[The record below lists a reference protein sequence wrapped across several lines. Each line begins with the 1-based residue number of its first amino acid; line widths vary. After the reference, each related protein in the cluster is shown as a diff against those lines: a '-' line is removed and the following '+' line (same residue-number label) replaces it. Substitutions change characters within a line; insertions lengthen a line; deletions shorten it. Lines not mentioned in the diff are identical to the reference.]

1 MFNVR
6 CWTFIFQNNLELEPL
21 NPLNPEQV
29 QKRRLFMLN
38 IIKKSMLTGIGLALI
53 AKDEVEDLAKELV
66 NKGKMSENEGTK
78 FLEDLQKRYDQ
89 TQQKLEEKVQKAVKD
104 FMKKADVVTGD
115 ELKGLKK
122 EIRELKK
129 AISKGTDE
137 S

>member
-1 MFNVR
+1 
-6 CWTFIFQNNLELEPL
+6 
-21 NPLNPEQV
+21 
-29 QKRRLFMLN
+29 MLN

-78 FLEDLQKRYDQ
+78 FLEDLQKRYDE
-89 TQQKLEEKVQKAVKD
+89 TQKKLEEKVQQAVKD

-122 EIRELKK
+122 EIRDLKK
-129 AISKGTDE
+129 AISERGDTSK
-137 S
+137 

>member
-1 MFNVR
+1 
-6 CWTFIFQNNLELEPL
+6 
-21 NPLNPEQV
+21 
-29 QKRRLFMLN
+29 MLN

-78 FLEDLQKRYDQ
+78 FLEDLQNRYDE
-89 TQQKLEEKVQKAVKD
+89 TQKKLEEKVQQAVKD

-122 EIRELKK
+122 EIRDLKK
-129 AISKGTDE
+129 AISEAGDTSK
-137 S
+137 

>member
-1 MFNVR
+1 
-6 CWTFIFQNNLELEPL
+6 
-21 NPLNPEQV
+21 
-29 QKRRLFMLN
+29 MLN

-66 NKGKMSENEGTK
+66 AKGNMSEKEGMK
-78 FLEDLQKRYDQ
+78 FLEELQKDLQKRYEE
-89 TQQKLEEKVQKAVKD
+89 TQKKLEDRVQQTVKD

-129 AISKGTDE
+129 AISEGTDA
-137 S
+137 SK

>member
-1 MFNVR
+1 
-6 CWTFIFQNNLELEPL
+6 
-21 NPLNPEQV
+21 
-29 QKRRLFMLN
+29 MLN

-78 FLEDLQKRYDQ
+78 FLEDLQRRYDE
-89 TQQKLEEKVQKAVKD
+89 TQKKLEEKVQRAVKD

-122 EIRELKK
+122 EIRDLKK
-129 AISKGTDE
+129 AISETGGT
-137 S
+137 SK

>member
-1 MFNVR
+1 
-6 CWTFIFQNNLELEPL
+6 
-21 NPLNPEQV
+21 
-29 QKRRLFMLN
+29 MLN

-78 FLEDLQKRYDQ
+78 FLEDLQKRYDE
-89 TQQKLEEKVQKAVKD
+89 TQQKLEEKLQKAVKD

-122 EIRELKK
+122 EIRDLKK
-129 AISKGTDE
+129 AISKDTDV

>member
-1 MFNVR
+1 
-6 CWTFIFQNNLELEPL
+6 
-21 NPLNPEQV
+21 
-29 QKRRLFMLN
+29 MLN

-53 AKDEVEDLAKELV
+53 AKDEVEDLARELV

-78 FLEDLQKRYDQ
+78 FLEDLQKRYDE
-89 TQQKLEEKVQKAVKD
+89 TQIKLEEKVQKAVKD

-129 AISKGTDE
+129 AISEGPDTPK
-137 S
+137 